1 MNIVAIG
8 DVILDNY
15 HKDNSKLGYYLG
27 GSILNDL
34 INLSEDKNNNLYLIG
49 SIGKENTTSNL
60 IDLIR
65 SFNIDTSLLK
75 TINKPIKRFHIT
87 LHENNN
93 VTSLSCPSC
102 EKPSWHTSP
111 KLSSFSKTDLKEL
124 DPGILII
131 DSVKK
136 RYFKTSK

>member
-75 TINKPIKRFHIT
+75 TVNKPIKRFHIT
-87 LHENNN
+87 LHKDEDNKMF
-93 VTSLSCPSC
+93 LLCPLC
-102 EKPSWHTSP
+102 EEVSWYASP
-111 KLSSFSKTDLKEL
+111 KLSDFSK
-124 DPGILII
+124 
-131 DSVKK
+131 
-136 RYFKTSK
+136 